1 MDLSERIER
10 RQMRTRD
17 DRLLL
22 DRALLSPTVHFEEPV
37 GRAPALESLLDA
49 VAPVFEGQLPP
60 TLAVTGPAGVGKSAV
75 VGSLFGALDQRL
87 GVGGSIAT
95 TTRGGSPQR
104 WFATVD
110 CRHAPTPF
118 RFYRQLLCQFEDAE
132 VPAHGVG
139 TERLES
145 QVIDHLSPQ
154 GRWAVIA
161 VDHVDDAPEL
171 DAAGVRNLLDPV
183 ADSVSLTWVGRD
195 PPIDP
200 DRTVHIEPYRHHAL
214 TDVLA
219 HRCSRAASTDA
230 FDHDDLRTIAARR
243 EGNAHDALAVALG
256 AALLAEAADDPAV
269 DREHLTAASAAVP
282 EDTVHL
288 DAVLALPENR
298 RRVLAALLKLDP
310 APTVG
315 EAAREIADRTDLT
328 AGTVRRFC
336 YELSDA
342 GILARH
348 GGDADA
354 RGRDPSH
361 LTPAFPW
368 LAFAGIDDV
377 LSVEEVRD
385 RVEREAATV
394 AAW

>member
-22 DRALLSPTVHFEEPV
+22 DRSLLSPTVHLDEPV

-49 VAPVFEGQLPP
+49 VEPVFEGRLPP
-60 TLAVTGPAGVGKSAV
+60 TLAVAGPAGVGKSAV
-75 VGSLFGALDQRL
+75 VGSLFRALDQRL

-104 WFATVD
+104 SFATVD

-118 RFYRQLLCQFEDAE
+118 RFYRQLLCQLGDAE

-139 TERLES
+139 TARLREE
-145 QVIDHLSPQ
+145 VIDQLGPQ

-161 VDHVDDAPEL
+161 VDHVAEAADL
-171 DAAGVRNLLDPV
+171 DPTSVRELLDPV
-183 ADSVSLTWVGRD
+183 ADSVSLTWVGRS
-195 PPIDP
+195 PPVDAE
-200 DRTVHIEPYRHHAL
+200 RTVRIEPYRHHAL

-219 HRCSRAASTDA
+219 HRCSRAARTDA
-230 FDHDDLRTIAARR
+230 FDHDDLRTIAARK

-256 AALLAEAADDPAV
+256 AALLAEAAGDSAI

-282 EDTVHL
+282 EGTVHL

-298 RRVLAALLKLDP
+298 RRVLAELLRLDP

-315 EAAREIADRTDLT
+315 EAARDIADQTDLT

-342 GILARH
+342 GVLARH

-368 LAFAGIDDV
+368 LAFAGVDDV
-377 LSVEEVRD
+377 LSVADVRD
-385 RVEREAATV
+385 RVEREAAPLAT
-394 AAW
+394 W